1 MSLIVGT
8 FIIIAAIG
16 QEIGNFTVAIEQ
28 SNESLT
34 MAANA
39 SFSEPTSRLF
49 AENLES
55 AFNISEE
62 DIPDDVD
69 SGSSGGA
76 HNGTN
81 YIAYTFYLKNVS
93 ESALNYSVTAT
104 ITDEDLVDA
113 AIRYRLYENGVL
125 VGTYAKANTVLTEI
139 GAEDTRE
146 CIVGDRTG
154 SNATLDYMPT
164 CYDSSEPANETFQGY
179 ATSFVGNTILDYTYS
194 DFASNAFCKYTFVIW
209 LEGNDP
215 DCNDSINGGKIKIK
229 LSFKVVSEV
238 VE

>member
-8 FIIIAAIG
+8 FILIAAIG
-16 QEIGNFTVAIEQ
+16 QEIGNFTVAVEQ

-34 MAANA
+34 MATNAN
-39 SFSEPTSRLF
+39 FTETTSRLF

-55 AFNISEE
+55 AFNITEE
-62 DIPDDVD
+62 DIPDNVD
-69 SGSSGGA
+69 SGNVGGA
-76 HNGTN
+76 HNGAN

-93 ESALNYSVTAT
+93 ESALDYSVTAT
-104 ITDEDLVDA
+104 ISDSSLVDA
-113 AIRYRLYENGVL
+113 AIRYRLYENGVI
-125 VGTYAKANTVLTEI
+125 VGTYAKPNTVLTEI

-154 SNATLDYMPT
+154 SNTTLDYMPT
-164 CYDSSEPANETFQGY
+164 CTDPSEPSNETFQGY
-179 ATSFVGNTILDYTYS
+179 ATSFIGNTILDYTYS
-194 DFASNAFCKYTFVIW
+194 DLASNAFCKYTFVIW

-215 DCNDSINGGKIKIK
+215 DCNDTINGGKIKIK

-238 VE
+238 IE